1 MLRLL
6 LATAQ
11 LEQDGRLVAL
21 ERKTAAVLALC
32 TLEGGQSRAKLAQW
46 FWGDAFAGRN
56 NLRQALF
63 KLKNFDLFAQSEP
76 LTLHANLE
84 IKFEGLLTGLDY
96 ADCPEFEEWLLLQR
110 AFLETKQL
118 GRLELEILKSQELG
132 DPQSALK
139 FAREWLQLEP
149 FSEEALR
156 HVMRLQVAQNEL
168 AAARVSY
175 QTFATRLLQEWGF
188 TPSAATQQLALEL
201 EQQALQD
208 AAKASLELAQNAED
222 QLQFEVAATHW
233 QAAAEKLEGINRTE
247 AFQTWQKAH
256 RLRLEF
262 PDPNLEFVTNQIER
276 LAQAPNDLA
285 MAALARAQTAF
296 ALNHFVL
303 AARAARMGLKQTLD
317 IHLQAQLENELASAL
332 LRLDQVPQA
341 LEAHARA
348 LVLLENSSDLS
359 LKASTL
365 AELALAKANA
375 DQHRAAQ
382 QDFLEADRL
391 YTVLERPRE
400 RMTILGNL
408 AMSQRMQGDT
418 EAALETLMLAQTIAS
433 GASGV
438 LDEARYLLANRG
450 EIFCWREEYKAALN
464 DLLHAKTLS
473 EQQNLPMSFVWFRLA
488 HVYQRFGASEL
499 ALEALECA
507 EQSPGV
513 LNRGLAMAAIIR
525 ARVKRQLGQDA
536 LADLQ
541 HAEQLLAGQGT
552 YSHGL
557 RLSLERLAIE
567 PDLTIAQKTLADIQ
581 SLELHALEPVAHV
594 RIAQATRD
602 RDASAAIHAWKLLEH
617 ITPIDIS
624 RAEIAATCLEF
635 GVDQDY
641 QQPLSDIPLEFRDSF
656 QKLPWQQRLR
666 SLTLQ

>member
-1 MLRLL
+1 MPRLSL
-6 LATAQ
+6 GTAQ
-11 LEQDGRLVAL
+11 LEQAGRFLTL

-32 TLEGGQSRAKLAQW
+32 AIEGAQSRAKLAQW

-76 LTLHANLE
+76 LTLHSNLE
-84 IKFEGLLTGLDY
+84 IKFDGLLIGLEY

-110 AFLETKQL
+110 AILESKQL
-118 GRLELEILKSQELG
+118 GQLELEILKLQESG
-132 DPQSALK
+132 DHQNALK
-139 FAREWLQLEP
+139 HAKEWLQLEP

-156 HVMRLQVAQNEL
+156 HVMRLMVAQNEL
-168 AAARVSY
+168 AAARV
-175 QTFATRLLQEWGF
+175 TFQIFSKRLWKEWGF
-188 TPSAATQQLALEL
+188 TPSTATQQLASEL

-208 AAKASLELAQNAED
+208 AASALMKFAQHAED
-222 QLQFEVAATHW
+222 QLQFEAAATHW
-233 QAAAEKLEGINRTE
+233 QAAAEKLEGINRAQ

-256 RLRLEF
+256 GLRLEF
-262 PDPNLEFVTNQIER
+262 PDAHLEFVTSQIER

-296 ALNHFVL
+296 ALNDFVL
-303 AARAARMGLKQTLD
+303 AARAARMGLKQTSD
-317 IHLQAQLENELASAL
+317 HHLQAQLENELASAL
-332 LRLDQVPQA
+332 LRLDQVPEA

-348 LVLLENSSDLS
+348 LNLLQDSSDLE

-375 DQHRAAQ
+375 DQHQAAQ
-382 QDFLEADRL
+382 HDFFEADRL

-408 AMSQRMQGDT
+408 AMSQRMQGNS
-418 EAALETLMLAQTIAS
+418 EAALETLMLAQTILS

-450 EIFCWREEYKAALN
+450 EIFCWREEYIAALA

-488 HVYQRFGASEL
+488 HVYQRLGATDL
-499 ALEALECA
+499 ALEAIEHA

-513 LNRGLAMAAIIR
+513 LNRGQAMAAIIR
-525 ARVKRQLGQDA
+525 ARVKREIGLDA
-536 LADLQ
+536 RADLQ
-541 HAEQLLAGQGT
+541 RAEQLLAGRNT

-557 RLSLERLAIE
+557 RLTLEKLALQ
-567 PDLTIAQKTLADIQ
+567 PDLSVAQKTLAEIQ
-581 SLELHALEPVAHV
+581 SLELHALEPVAHL
-594 RIAQATRD
+594 RIAQVSRD
-602 RDASAAIHAWKLLEH
+602 VDTAVHAWKLLER
-617 ITPIDIS
+617 ITPIDIT
-624 RAEIAATCLEF
+624 RNEIAVTCLDL
-635 GVDQDY
+635 GIDLGY
-641 QQPLSDIPLEFRDSF
+641 QQPLSDIPLEFRDAF
-656 QKLPWQQRLR
+656 QKLPTQQRLR
-666 SLTLQ
+666 PLTLQ